1 MLILAAISLMVGLSM
16 VAYNIVCANKIRHFI
31 VFGII
36 ELAFTIVLPVILL
49 CTINC

>member
-1 MLILAAISLMVGLSM
+1 MLIIAAISLMVGLSM
-16 VAYNIVCANKIRHFI
+16 VAYNIICTNRIRHFI

-36 ELAFTIVLPVILL
+36 ELFFTIVLPVVLL

>member
-16 VAYNIVCANKIRHFI
+16 ITYNIVCANRIRHFI

-36 ELAFTIVLPVILL
+36 ELFFTIVLPVILL